1 MWRCQIISARSS
13 LSHCALCGNR
23 AICWGTERQ
32 DCATIYSGRQ
42 SATPE
47 GLPSAAHETCST
59 LQSLGSS
66 AHPRNSSVWS
76 HPHMGHRT
84 CSCCDW
90 AKRRLIDGGNAVLV
104 FVSVTIERNVQRT
117 SYRGGTRRSR
127 RDAAHPPSTLH
138 PKLRRL
144 VQTARCM

>member
-1 MWRCQIISARSS
+1 
-13 LSHCALCGNR
+13 
-23 AICWGTERQ
+23 
-32 DCATIYSGRQ
+32 
-42 SATPE
+42 
-47 GLPSAAHETCST
+47 
-59 LQSLGSS
+59 
-66 AHPRNSSVWS
+66 
-76 HPHMGHRT
+76 MGHRT

-127 RDAAHPPSTLH
+127 RDAAAHPALH